1 MLESFVK
8 ESSKNF
14 LQVIENEQV
23 YSKSHL
29 DKPLKPLK
37 IRNYEH
43 FWKALLETEKCNFKI
58 ENTKIKIQ
66 KSEINLRSSQFYVW
80 ISILYRLLN
89 FDFRFWNYKTA
100 LQLYDF

>member
-23 YSKSHL
+23 CSKSHL

-37 IRNYEH
+37 IRNAWTSLKSVVRN
-43 FWKALLETEKCNFKI
+43 WKM
-58 ENTKIKIQ
+58 
-66 KSEINLRSSQFYVW
+66 
-80 ISILYRLLN
+80 
-89 FDFRFWNYKTA
+89 
-100 LQLYDF
+100 